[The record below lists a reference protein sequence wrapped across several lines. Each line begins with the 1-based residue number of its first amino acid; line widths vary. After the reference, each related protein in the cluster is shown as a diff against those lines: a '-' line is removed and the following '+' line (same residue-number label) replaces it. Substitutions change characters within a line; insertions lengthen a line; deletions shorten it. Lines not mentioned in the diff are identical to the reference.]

1 MTHQAM
7 PLWFSLFAVFLNS
20 NNRTLTVLHQ
30 MFFHGKNCF
39 DSTFCIKKLL
49 NAPVQINTKSR
60 ISYYLFKYL
69 LQSRIYRLSRL

>member
-1 MTHQAM
+1 MTHQAV

-20 NNRTLTVLHQ
+20 NTRTLTVLH
-30 MFFHGKNCF
+30 HGKNCF

-69 LQSRIYRLSRL
+69 LQSRIYRLSRH